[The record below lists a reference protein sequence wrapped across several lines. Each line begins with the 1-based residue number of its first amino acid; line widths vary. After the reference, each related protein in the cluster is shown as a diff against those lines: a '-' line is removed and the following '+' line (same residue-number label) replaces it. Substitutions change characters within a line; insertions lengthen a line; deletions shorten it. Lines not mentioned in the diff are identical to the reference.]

1 MTKAEQTYLLL
12 KTINTQDFGN
22 NIWGTNWFYGDITAK
37 EVFGEDFS
45 DEKLPVGH
53 YVYIYTDTFEPP
65 IIRHLKKLGGF
76 FGEEDF
82 HILTTVSKHGS
93 PIYLYRL

>member
-76 FGEEDF
+76 FGEDF

>member
-1 MTKAEQTYLLL
+1 MTKTESTYLLL
-12 KTINTQDFGN
+12 KTMHTQDFGT
-22 NIWGTNWFYGDITAK
+22 NIWGVDEFYGEMTAR
-37 EVFGEDFS
+37 EFFGEDFS
-45 DEKLPVGH
+45 TDKLPVG
-53 YVYIYTDTFEPP
+53 YYLYIYTDTLEPP

-76 FGEEDF
+76 FGKEDF

>member
-1 MTKAEQTYLLL
+1 MTKKQQIYLLL
-12 KTINTQDFGN
+12 KTIHTQGFEN
-22 NIWGTNWFYGDITAK
+22 NIWGTDELYGDARDF
-37 EVFGEDFS
+37 FGEDFS
-45 DEKLPVGH
+45 ADKLPIGYYL
-53 YVYIYTDTFEPP
+53 YVWTDTLEPP

-76 FGEEDF
+76 FGKEDF